1 MTKILIAD
9 DNALIRGGLLRL
21 LQTHDDWEVC
31 GEARDGQ
38 EAVEKSRELIP
49 DVVVLDF
56 LMPGLNGIEAAKR
69 ISGIRPEIPILLW
82 TMYLS
87 TELCQTARD
96 AGIKGVLAKGNV
108 GDLFDGLETVLNG
121 GTFFTPF
128 HS

>member
-87 TELCQTARD
+87 TELCQTAQA

-108 GDLFDGLETVLNG
+108 GDLFDGLETVLSG

>member
-9 DNALIRGGLLRL
+9 DNALIRGGLHRL

-38 EAVEKSRELIP
+38 EAVQKSRELVP

-56 LMPGLNGIEAAKR
+56 LMPVLNGIEAAR
-69 ISGIRPEIPILLW
+69 EISRAYPGIPILLW

-87 TELCQTARD
+87 AELCDTARN
-96 AGIKGVLAKGNV
+96 AGVKGVLAKGNV
-108 GDLFDGLETVLNG
+108 NELFSGLETILKG
-121 GTFFTPF
+121 GTFFTPAR
-128 HS
+128 

>member
-9 DNALIRGGLLRL
+9 DNELIRSGLQRL

-38 EAVEKSRELIP
+38 EAVEKSRELVP

-69 ISGIRPEIPILLW
+69 ITGFCPATPILLW

-87 TELCQTARD
+87 NELCQTARD
-96 AGIKGVLAKGNV
+96 AGIRGVLAKGNV
-108 GDLFDGLETVLNG
+108 GDLFDGLETVLSG

-128 HS
+128 H

>member
-9 DNALIRGGLLRL
+9 DNELIRAGLHRL
-21 LQTHDDWEVC
+21 LQTHDGWEVC
-31 GEARDGQ
+31 GEARNGE
-38 EAVEKSRELIP
+38 EAVEKSRDLAP

-69 ISGIRPEIPILLW
+69 ISGLSPDTPILLW

-87 TELCQTARD
+87 TELSKTAKN

-108 GDLFDGLETVLNG
+108 GELFHGLETILNG
-121 GTFFTPF
+121 GTFYSPGN
-128 HS
+128 